1 MIPKFPRGFS
11 HPMRIGRGAFASVY
25 RVRQPALD
33 RWVAVKFIYEKN
45 ASKRQELLKEAQ
57 TQAKM
62 HAECVPQIFD
72 AFEWRQNICMVMEW
86 VRGVSLAALL
96 ERELT
101 VEQRVAL
108 AGTLIRAMAIIH
120 GKGFAHRD
128 LKPENV
134 IVTSDRGLFLV
145 DFGFSKSVTDQQAS
159 SVTTAKGTPAYM
171 APELW
176 SKGSNVDLMRADIY
190 AVGKILVQ
198 ILSAT
203 PYTSITESLLKDDP
217 SLRPP
222 SGIDLLLLWENG
234 GTAVHAAADW
244 KRMVGDLT
252 AETLSHD
259 LLNAAK
265 KLLYAHRNDEAYWL
279 LVESLEENGD
289 NREAIELMGSFQNRS
304 RKRAGIYHYLF
315 FALVLVVGVLLAF
328 MAGTKS
334 SSRIVSTNDALKK
347 ERTSLLSS
355 PNDGSAIAG
364 DLTLRE
370 DTVHTDKLSGRLVV
384 RNVPEDA
391 QLYIDAKIADSDSA
405 GEPGY
410 FLHWGEHVV
419 FLNDTTGR
427 MLSRCIVKLLPF
439 QTKAIDLSVQIAET
453 EREY

>member
-1 MIPKFPRGFS
+1 
-11 HPMRIGRGAFASVY
+11 
-25 RVRQPALD
+25 
-33 RWVAVKFIYEKN
+33 
-45 ASKRQELLKEAQ
+45 
-57 TQAKM
+57 
-62 HAECVPQIFD
+62 
-72 AFEWRQNICMVMEW
+72 
-86 VRGVSLAALL
+86 
-96 ERELT
+96 LT

-108 AGTLIRAMAIIH
+108 AGALIRAMAIIH